1 MSDHP
6 NPSVS
11 SDQEHPAKKA
21 RRTREKLPEP
31 SEDDYAERFYVGRPL
46 FGEQEFPLEN
56 AKQLYPT
63 WFALEAKKNAEQ
75 VYTKKILP
83 AHWNALSRDEIRFWN
98 NKVEPDHEAQMTK
111 RRALAAA
118 GRAAVAV
125 AWRAKRNAADSVNIW
140 LQKKQR
146 ESDSRGVPD
155 DLDSF
160 LEQVKRVWNESLA
173 KSAAEEA
180 SAAARSN

>member
-1 MSDHP
+1 MSD
-6 NPSVS
+6 PSVS

-46 FGEQEFPLEN
+46 FGEQEFPLEK
-56 AKQLYPT
+56 AMQLYPT
-63 WFALEAKKNAEQ
+63 WFALEPKKNAEQ

-146 ESDSRGVPD
+146 ESCLLYTSPSPRDH
-155 DLDSF
+155 
-160 LEQVKRVWNESLA
+160 
-173 KSAAEEA
+173 
-180 SAAARSN
+180 